1 MENANPERQNAALN
15 LPARAQT
22 DDAVAAL
29 VAGDYWAAGLR
40 ADQFGC
46 QYFTGA
52 LRIMTL
58 SRPC

>member
-40 ADQFGC
+40 ADQWGC
-46 QYFTGA
+46 QYFTQ
-52 LRIMTL
+52 
-58 SRPC
+58 